1 MEEVS
6 AGLALGAAGLADFP
20 AEGAEVSVVAALV
33 APGNKDFMF
42 KILSILCLAILASDI
57 AYSQSQDTG
66 RLKLIFAGD
75 LMGHDG
81 QIKSAFDEKT
91 GTYNYDTC
99 FTQIK
104 DLVSSADIAVLN
116 LEVTLAGEPYKG
128 YPQFSSPD
136 EVALAAKNAGFDVF
150 ITANNHSIDGG
161 KKGIERTIDVLDNN
175 GIIRTG
181 TFKDSLQREI
191 EYPLIIEK
199 NNIRLAILNYTYGTN
214 GLVVRY
220 PNIVNYIDTIVIKA
234 DIAKARLA
242 EPDFIITTLHW
253 GLEYQRSENLQQR
266 NLAGFLIKNGVDC
279 IIGSHPH
286 VIQPIRKYY
295 TDPAD
300 TTFYNLVVF
309 SLGNFIS
316 NQGERYRDGGLMV
329 EIDLEKTDRTKVTNM
344 TTHPVFVYKPP
355 KAGGGE
361 EFVLLPVNDWQKM
374 ISRFKMPESDQ
385 LYFNTFREDTEELLN
400 Q

>member
-1 MEEVS
+1 
-6 AGLALGAAGLADFP
+6 
-20 AEGAEVSVVAALV
+20 
-33 APGNKDFMF
+33 MF